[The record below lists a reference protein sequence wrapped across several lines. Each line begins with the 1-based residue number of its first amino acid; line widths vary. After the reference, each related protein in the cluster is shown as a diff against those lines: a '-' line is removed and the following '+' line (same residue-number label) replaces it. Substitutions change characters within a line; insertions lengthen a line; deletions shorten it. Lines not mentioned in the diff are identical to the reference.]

1 MAELLPVPY
10 FHVVFTLPEDLR
22 DLALRNKRVVYGLLM
37 RTAWETLRD
46 VGARR
51 LKAQL
56 AAIAILHTWG
66 QALWRHPHGHFVVPG
81 GGIGPDGRWRPSN
94 PKYLL
99 PVKRL
104 KRVYRAKF
112 LEALEKAHERGELAF
127 SGRCAELERP
137 GHFAELLRRCARK
150 SWVVYTKRP
159 FASPRAVL
167 QYVGNYTH
175 RVAISNSRIVRADE
189 ETVTFRWRDYADGGT
204 EAKPSRAQQDVA
216 LARGGRRQKEMT
228 LRVEDF
234 LRRFLMH
241 VLPRG
246 FVKIRF
252 FGWMAHPVKE
262 ENLRRLREQF
272 GTRPPRPKAEEN
284 AAPFCP
290 HCGGTRVVIVRMLA
304 PIRAVRPRS
313 VRIDDTS

>member
-1 MAELLPVPY
+1 
-10 FHVVFTLPEDLR
+10 
-22 DLALRNKRVVYGLLM
+22 
-37 RTAWETLRD
+37 
-46 VGARR
+46 
-51 LKAQL
+51 
-56 AAIAILHTWG
+56 
-66 QALWRHPHGHFVVPG
+66 
-81 GGIGPDGRWRPSN
+81 
-94 PKYLL
+94 
-99 PVKRL
+99 
-104 KRVYRAKF
+104 
-112 LEALEKAHERGELAF
+112 
-127 SGRCAELERP
+127 
-137 GHFAELLRRCARK
+137 
-150 SWVVYTKRP
+150 
-159 FASPRAVL
+159 
-167 QYVGNYTH
+167 
-175 RVAISNSRIVRADE
+175 
-189 ETVTFRWRDYADGGT
+189 
-204 EAKPSRAQQDVA
+204 
-216 LARGGRRQKEMT
+216 MT